1 MFDRQTPPVPP
12 ERSDPADAV
21 LRAGLRALPV
31 PQASP
36 DFDTR
41 VLAALRAAA
50 PSRPPWWQTLWQTC
64 HRGLRPVLGSAA
76 FSLVGML
83 LLLRGTSDVPGDALG
98 NAARPDASSQI
109 QASAVTRAGAERR
122 IALDDVL
129 DRPNLSALSLLAQRT
144 VVANPVLLPAG
155 RAPQAGGRRPEP
167 QKDRSHRGSGIAAPG
182 KPRRPAATRALP
194 FRSPFGRVA

>member
-12 ERSDPADAV
+12 ESSDPADAV

-41 VLAALRAAA
+41 VLVALRAA
-50 PSRPPWWQTLWQTC
+50 PPRPWGQTWWQTCQ
-64 HRGLRPVLGSAA
+64 RGLRPVLGSAA
-76 FSLVGML
+76 FSLIGML
-83 LLLRGTSDVPGDALG
+83 LLLRGTGDAPGDA
-98 NAARPDASSQI
+98 ARPAASSQI

-129 DRPNLSALSLLAQRT
+129 DRPNLSALSLLART
-144 VVANPVLLPAG
+144 VVANPVLPPAG
-155 RAPQAGGRRPEP
+155 RSPQAGGRRPEP
-167 QKDRSHRGSGIAAPG
+167 QEDRSHRGSGIAAPG
-182 KPRRPAATRALP
+182 KPRRPAATGALP

>member
-12 ERSDPADAV
+12 EISDPADVV
-21 LRAGLRALPV
+21 LRAALRALPV

-64 HRGLRPVLGSAA
+64 HGGLRPVLGSAA

-83 LLLRGTSDVPGDALG
+83 LLLRGTGD
-98 NAARPDASSQI
+98 AARPAASSQI

-144 VVANPVLLPAG
+144 VVANPVPPPAG
-155 RAPQAGGRRPEP
+155 RAPQAGGRRPAP
-167 QKDRSHRGSGIAAPG
+167 QEDRSHRGSGIAAPG
-182 KPRRPAATRALP
+182 KPRRLPAATGALP
-194 FRSPFGRVA
+194 LCSPFGRVA

>member
-1 MFDRQTPPVPP
+1 MFDRQRPPVPP
-12 ERSDPADAV
+12 ESSDPADAV

-83 LLLRGTSDVPGDALG
+83 LLLRGTGDAPGDA
-98 NAARPDASSQI
+98 ARPAASSHI

-122 IALDDVL
+122 IALDEVL
-129 DRPNLSALSLLAQRT
+129 DRPNLSALSLLAQQRT
-144 VVANPVLLPAG
+144 VVANPIPPPAG
-155 RAPQAGGRRPEP
+155 RAPQAGGRRPAP
-167 QKDRSHRGSGIAAPG
+167 QEDRSHRGSGIAAPG
-182 KPRRPAATRALP
+182 KPRRLPAATGALP
-194 FRSPFGRVA
+194 LCSPFGRVA